1 MSNIGDDI
9 ATSSLIGIILGIP
22 IFVGIAIL
30 AIPFI
35 IISDISGVP
44 MHILIQSLLIFAVAV
59 FLVWLFSRH
68 QIIENGI
75 VGLIVGS
82 LVHTYFQWHSVVC
95 ILIGLAIVGL
105 LFFVSYIKIGFWIKT
120 ILFSVVVTFMVY
132 VVLYSDVGLFP
143 LPDRIWKIAFA
154 IIFFLEN
161 IFIRCAVAYDKGV
174 LLEGHGDYKKEEY
187 HYDVRQDGEATAQT
201 DNNEYQANNSTISE
215 MNDLVRKINAEVL
228 DEQEKEISTRNAGL
242 SEIQEEME
250 TSAYL
255 MDRVYLFSQRS
266 PFGMETQST
275 IWRKKFTLYSKAL
288 LIRNI

>member
-215 MNDLVRKINAEVL
+215 MNDLVR
-228 DEQEKEISTRNAGL
+228 
-242 SEIQEEME
+242 
-250 TSAYL
+250 
-255 MDRVYLFSQRS
+255 
-266 PFGMETQST
+266 
-275 IWRKKFTLYSKAL
+275 
-288 LIRNI
+288 